1 MRRLGILLSVAA
13 VAALAPGSAGAALF
27 LLFSTTNAAPGDL
40 VTARTGGEGALRL
53 VSSDSTALRVFLAPA
68 EEADTITAPE
78 DARLVLLGRLRV
90 DENGN
95 GQLRFIV
102 PHVLSGDYLTL
113 THCVRCAPYSA
124 GRELLPTGP
133 FPGHFIVLGSEG
145 SGGFP
150 VIPVAVGA
158 GAVGFLMLVLG
169 VAWALRRRRPP

>member
-13 VAALAPGSAGAALF
+13 VAALAPGSAQAALF
-27 LLFSTTNAAPGDL
+27 LVFSTTNAAPGDL
-40 VTARTGGEGALRL
+40 VNARTGGEGALRL
-53 VSSDSTALRVFLAPA
+53 VRSDSTALRVFLAPA
-68 EEADTITAPE
+68 EEVDTITAP
-78 DARLVLLGRLRV
+78 DDTRLVPLGRLRV

-95 GQLRFIV
+95 GHLRFIV
-102 PHVLSGDYLTL
+102 PNVPAGDYLTL

-133 FPGHFIVLGSEG
+133 FPGHFIVLGGEG

-158 GAVGFLMLVLG
+158 GAAGFLVVG
-169 VAWALRRRRPP
+169 VGWALRRRRPH

>member
-13 VAALAPGSAGAALF
+13 VAALAPGSARAALF
-27 LLFSTTNAAPGDL
+27 LVFSTTNAAPGDL
-40 VTARTGGEGALRL
+40 VNARTGGEGALRL
-53 VSSDSTALRVFLAPA
+53 VRSDSTALRVFLAPA
-68 EEADTITAPE
+68 EEVDTITAP
-78 DARLVLLGRLRV
+78 DDTRLVPLGRLRV

-95 GQLRFIV
+95 GHLRFIV
-102 PHVLSGDYLTL
+102 PNVPSGDYLTL

-124 GRELLPTGP
+124 GRELLVTGP

-158 GAVGFLMLVLG
+158 GAVGFLVVVLG